1 MATYGGQALKCLV
14 ALHLFIALTLV
25 VVSFRGG
32 TLKAYDPEEAYATE
46 KQASLLFWSAVLL
59 IVASVVIGL
68 NLAVKTYGMLVYG
81 VRAKAY

>member
-25 VVSFRGG
+25 VVSFRSG
-32 TLKAYDPEEAYATE
+32 TLKAYKPDDDEINE
-46 KQASLLFWSAVLL
+46 KQASLLFWAAVLL

-68 NLAVKTYGMLVYG
+68 KLAVKTYDMIVYG
-81 VRAKAY
+81 VKAKTY

>member
-32 TLKAYDPEEAYATE
+32 TLLAYKPDDDEINE
-46 KQASLLFWSAVLL
+46 KQASLLFWAAVLL

-68 NLAVKTYGMLVYG
+68 KLAVKTYDMIVYG
-81 VRAKAY
+81 VKAKTY